1 MGYASLLSAIP
12 FPFPYVGLLSPYA
25 VMGAYPTT
33 HIHCSTFG
41 GSKALIGLPGGRKVL
56 GKRIVTFIV
65 GGITR
70 SELRVTHTLGA
81 QLGRDITLGGTSM
94 ESASSF
100 LNHLQVRND
109 DTGVQGIVQ
118 CGM

>member
-1 MGYASLLSAIP
+1 MSWAP
-12 FPFPYVGLLSPYA
+12 
-25 VMGAYPTT
+25 
-33 HIHCSTFG
+33 IHCSTSG
-41 GSKALIGLPGGRKVL
+41 GSEALIGLSGGRKVL

-81 QLGRDITLGGTSM
+81 RLGRDITLGGTSM

-100 LNHLQVRND
+100 LDHLQVRDD
-109 DTGVQGIVQ
+109 DTRAQGLVHVWHVIVSDFS
-118 CGM
+118 GAGYW